1 MNELQ
6 FGATLARAQ
15 NGEQH
20 ALSVI
25 WRAHHPYLLRYLRTR
40 HPARDVEDVA
50 ADTWLRV
57 SRSLCRFHGDEQDFK
72 AWFFTIARAA
82 SADWHRTAARR
93 PDMVLTG
100 EVAPNEPSRDGDPER
115 EVLSSLGT
123 ARAIALLRELPKEQS
138 EAIAL
143 RVIAGLETE
152 RVAEIMDKRPGTVRV
167 LQHRGLRRLAELL
180 AADESVQSDVT
191 Q

>member
-15 NGEQH
+15 NGEQD

-40 HPARDVEDVA
+40 HPVRDVEDVA
-50 ADTWLRV
+50 GETWLRV
-57 SRSLCRFHGDEQDFK
+57 SRSLRRFQGDEHDFK

-82 SADWHRTAARR
+82 SADWHRSAARR
-93 PDMVLTG
+93 PDMVFDG
-100 EVAPNEPSRDGDPER
+100 DMEPREPSRHGNPER
-115 EVLSSLGT
+115 EAIASFGT
-123 ARAIALLRELPKEQS
+123 ARAIALLGELPPEQS

-143 RVIAGLETE
+143 RVIAGLDTD
-152 RVAEIMDKRPGTVRV
+152 RVAEIMNKRPGTVRV
-167 LQHRGLRRLAELL
+167 LQHRGLRRLAEML
-180 AADESVQSDVT
+180 AADESVQTDVT

>member
-25 WRAHHPYLLRYLRTR
+25 WRAHNPYLLRYLRTR

-50 ADTWLRV
+50 AETWLRV
-57 SRSLCRFHGDEQDFK
+57 SRSLRRFEGNESDFK

-82 SADWHRTAARR
+82 SADWHRNAARR
-93 PDMVLTG
+93 PDLVLG
-100 EVAPNEPSRDGDPER
+100 GDPEHHEASRDGNPET
-115 EVLSSLGT
+115 EAMAAFGT
-123 ARAIALLRELPKEQS
+123 THAIALLRELPAEQS

-143 RVIAGLETE
+143 RVIAGLDTD

-167 LQHRGLRRLAELL
+167 LQHRGLRRLAEML
-180 AADESVQSDVT
+180 APDQSVQSDVT
-191 Q
+191 R